1 MPEFRQAANNPRVC
15 HASGKNGALI
25 PRGDGVAGH
34 PKTLQ
39 MMMLRAEE
47 IGQMANVNWL
57 FALARALSGLA

>member
-47 IGQMANVNWL
+47 IVQMAKVT
-57 FALARALSGLA
+57 